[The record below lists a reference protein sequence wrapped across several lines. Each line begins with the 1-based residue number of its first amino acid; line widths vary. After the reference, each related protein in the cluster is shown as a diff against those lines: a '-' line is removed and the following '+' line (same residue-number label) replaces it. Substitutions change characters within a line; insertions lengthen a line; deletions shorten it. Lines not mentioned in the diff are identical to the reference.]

1 MKKRNMSEKYKVRDQ
16 DKLHFITFATVYKMM
31 EQRLDYLHENPV
43 KEGWVD
49 TPQDYLYS
57 SARDYVGRK
66 GLMDIMFV
74 E

>member
-1 MKKRNMSEKYKVRDQ
+1 MSEKYKVRDQ
-16 DKLHFITFATVYKMM
+16 DKLHFNTFPTVDEMM

-49 TPQDYLYS
+49 GPQDYLYS
-57 SARDYVGRK
+57 SAPDYVGRK

>member
-1 MKKRNMSEKYKVRDQ
+1 QVWQQEYHPVELGTNE
-16 DKLHFITFATVYKMM
+16 MM

-49 TPQDYLYS
+49 NPQDYLYS
-57 SARDYVGRK
+57 SARDYAGRK
-66 GLMDIMFV
+66 GLLDIMFV